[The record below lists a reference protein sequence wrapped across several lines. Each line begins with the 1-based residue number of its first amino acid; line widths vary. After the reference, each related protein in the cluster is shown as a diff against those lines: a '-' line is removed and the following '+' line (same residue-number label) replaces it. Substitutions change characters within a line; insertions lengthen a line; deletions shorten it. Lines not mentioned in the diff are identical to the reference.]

1 MPILVK
7 NIRQEI
13 AAVNEAGVSILL
25 VEQNIKTALRLCS
38 TIYVMEKGVIVHRA
52 SAESLNNDKRTLH
65 RYLGVTT

>member
-1 MPILVK
+1 
-7 NIRQEI
+7 
-13 AAVNEAGVSILL
+13 VSILL